1 MSKNIACSV
10 FAFSFLTLAA
20 TAGASVLTG
29 CSVAPATDDA
39 ESEGSELRKQCLA
52 DDCPAPP
59 PHPAPHPGPAPK
71 PKGSFIVP
79 TAAIRTQL
87 QDVFAGAV
95 IQISQTGQSP
105 EIITQEYQDC
115 VPGDSPAKKACLANC
130 LGLESSIDSAFCRK
144 ECDGEP
150 GIICY
155 PFACSSRS
163 QSSFLKLSSSAIPSL
178 AGSTACTASS
188 CPACSGN
195 DDPVAKDRL
204 LTGIPAPIYSGFGAS
219 CYVEKIRW
227 DIDTSTGV
235 DLDSSGI
242 HITFVGTSSKPTVRC
257 DGGPDVDVD
266 NPKIIVD
273 VQPTLD
279 APAQQ
284 WGAVVTARFA
294 ADVHMHDAIAQ
305 PIAWLIDL
313 QDKVVD
319 KATNAIA
326 PQVKGLGPAMGT
338 GLGRMVAPYIPA
350 DSKSME
356 QFGVT
361 PNGIIVTY
369 TMM

>member
-1 MSKNIACSV
+1 MSTNIARSV
-10 FAFSFLTLAA
+10 FACSLLTFSFATLAA
-20 TAGASVLTG
+20 TG
-29 CSVAPATDDA
+29 CAVDPGND
-39 ESEGSELRKQCLA
+39 GSETETDALRKCVD
-52 DDCPAPP
+52 DDCPGPLPP
-59 PHPAPHPGPAPK
+59 PRPAPAPK

-87 QDVFAGAV
+87 QDVLTGVV
-95 IQISQTGQSP
+95 IQISQTGQTP

-115 VPGDSPAKKACLANC
+115 VPGNSPAKQACLANC
-130 LGLESSIDSAFCRK
+130 LTLESSIDIAFCRK
-144 ECDGEP
+144 GCDGQP

-163 QSSFLKLSSSAIPSL
+163 QSSFLKVSSSAIPSL
-178 AGSTACTASS
+178 AGTNAFSASS
-188 CPACSGN
+188 CPACNGN
-195 DDPVAKDRL
+195 ADPVAKDRL

-219 CYVEKIRW
+219 CYVEKMRW
-227 DIDTSTGV
+227 DVDSSTGV

-242 HITFVGTSSKPTVRC
+242 HITLVGTSSKPTVRC

-279 APAQQ
+279 APSQQ

-305 PIAWLIDL
+305 PIAWLVDL
-313 QDKVVD
+313 QSKVVD
-319 KATNAIA
+319 KATNAIG
-326 PQVKGLGPAMGT
+326 PQVKNLGPAFGA
-338 GLGRMVAPYIPA
+338 GLRQMVTPYVPG
-350 DSKSME
+350 DSKSLE

-369 TMM
+369 TKK